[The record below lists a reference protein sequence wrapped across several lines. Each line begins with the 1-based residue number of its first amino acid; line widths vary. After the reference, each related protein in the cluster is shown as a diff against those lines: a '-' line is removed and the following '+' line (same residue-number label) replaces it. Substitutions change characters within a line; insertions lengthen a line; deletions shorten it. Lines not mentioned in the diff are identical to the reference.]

1 MRRTLHKVRQTRP
14 LMAASAALLIGAMP
28 NLVVAQD
35 FGDPDERMQQ
45 LEPVPQLS
53 ENLSGTVR
61 PRSNERLSRIDTLAE
76 IFRALGGCW
85 QVPDGEGSSGQEITL
100 RLAFTRK
107 GEVLGQPRITYY
119 RPGSGGAGKREAF
132 SQSVREA
139 FARCRPLPFTEKLGA
154 AVAGRVFIFR
164 FSDTAPM

>member
-1 MRRTLHKVRQTRP
+1 MRRILDRVRQARP
-14 LMAASAALLIGAMP
+14 LTAASAAVFIGVMP
-28 NLVVAQD
+28 VVVSAQD

-61 PRSNERLSRIDTLAE
+61 PRSNERLSRIDTLAD
-76 IFRALGGCW
+76 IFRAVGGCW
-85 QVPDGEGSSGQEITL
+85 QLPEGEAPSGQEITL

-119 RPGSGGAGKREAF
+119 RPGPGGAEKREAF